1 MTVACHGDER
11 RGQYR
16 DSRAGTPPATLRGT
30 AAKGEPPMTVSTAPR
45 LSPRE
50 REVLCL
56 IAEGCTYLQVAR
68 RIGISTHTVSTY
80 LRRIREKTEAQT
92 LAELVRLALT
102 LAL

>member
-1 MTVACHGDER
+1 ME
-11 RGQYR
+11 
-16 DSRAGTPPATLRGT
+16 L
-30 AAKGEPPMTVSTAPR
+30 TVSAAPR

-50 REVLCL
+50 REVLRL

-80 LRRIREKTEAQT
+80 LRRIREKTDAQT

-102 LAL
+102 FAP